1 MIPVP
6 PLKCYYGEKKDD
18 FEMMEEELRELALN
32 RSKQS
37 VIISSVCVTMKM
49 MMISWV

>member
-1 MIPVP
+1 M
-6 PLKCYYGEKKDD
+6 LLWEKKTIK
-18 FEMMEEELRELALN
+18 EMMEEGLRELALN

-37 VIISSVCVTMKM
+37 VIISSVCMTMKMM